1 MTNREYIQSL
11 NSSELAEYLYKMSYH
26 FEFYGIPTKEQF
38 EEWMDLDYEEKYC

>member
-11 NSSELAEYLYKMSYH
+11 DSSELAIYLYKMAYH
-26 FEFYGIPTKEQF
+26 FEFYGIPTQECF